1 MKRRALVQSKNN
13 SRRSSS
19 PEQVRQPMGKVP
31 QPVGVKLLSSQASPD
46 RRSIELVLSTA
57 ESKPTS

>member
-19 PEQVRQPMGKVP
+19 PEQILQPIGKV
-31 QPVGVKLLSSQASPD
+31 QQSIGVKLLPSQGRPD
-46 RRSIELVLSTA
+46 RRSIELVLTTA